1 MGGGRSKEMKQGKA
15 ESSTDARLMDESFS
29 LLNFHMGSGIGGV
42 LLIGAV
48 LALGGVGYGLVRL
61 RNGRKDL
68 ARRAAT
74 TLDQVA
80 HVRGEGEQTTLD
92 KIQKCQSL

>member
-1 MGGGRSKEMKQGKA
+1 MKQGKA
-15 ESSTDARLMDESFS
+15 ESSTDAHLTDESFS

-42 LLIGAV
+42 LLIVAV

-68 ARRAAT
+68 DRLAAT
-74 TLDQVA
+74 TLDV

-92 KIQKCQSL
+92 KIQKCQSFVTIV